1 MFSKIQKY
9 YKELKVNAK
18 DFIKNIE
25 QEGLETK
32 EAFMLIVDSV
42 REDKELTHEEKHKIG
57 EQLKDVLKTTGLV
70 GIALLPGGSVFFILT
85 KYLKLNKY
93 VLPSSFQ
100 EKEKE
105 NNLK

>member
-1 MFSKIQKY
+1 MLTLFQKY
-9 YKELKVNAK
+9 YKEFKANAK

-32 EAFMLIVDSV
+32 EAFLLIVDSV
-42 REDKELTHEEKHKIG
+42 KNGKELTQEEKNKIG

-100 EKEKE
+100 EKEK
-105 NNLK
+105 

>member
-1 MFSKIQKY
+1 MFTIIQKY
-9 YKELKVNAK
+9 YKEFKINAK

-42 REDKELTHEEKHKIG
+42 KEDKELTQEEKDKIG
-57 EQLKDVLKTTGLV
+57 EQLKDVLKTTGLIGV
-70 GIALLPGGSVFFILT
+70 ALLPGGSVFFILT

-105 NNLK
+105 K

>member
-1 MFSKIQKY
+1 MFTIIQKY
-9 YKELKVNAK
+9 YKEFKINAK

-42 REDKELTHEEKHKIG
+42 KEDKELTQEEKDKIG
-57 EQLKDVLKTTGLV
+57 EQLKDVLKTTGLIGV
-70 GIALLPGGSVFFILT
+70 ALLPGGSVFFILT

-100 EKEKE
+100 EKEK
-105 NNLK
+105 